1 MECAKGPASVAANA
15 DTTVDIC
22 SSSVYTP
29 ACAVSSTGC
38 TLVDMMPMVY
48 AEMGSLVVAPL
59 AARNFVGVGALS
71 TPAVSASLISASLR
85 SAY

>member
-48 AEMGSLVVAPL
+48 AEMGSFVVAPL
-59 AARNFVGVGALS
+59 ARDLVRVGALS
-71 TPAVSASLISASLR
+71 TPAVRASLISASLR